1 MSKVRDARPGGI
13 GPALESRLIEVATA
27 LREICYG
34 YMHPP
39 PAC

>member
-1 MSKVRDARPGGI
+1 MSKVRCARLGGI
-13 GPALESRLIEVATA
+13 GPALKSTLITSATA